1 MRLLLNTV
9 FFFIGINMC
18 FAQQNLSNKGKEF
31 WVGYGNNNL
40 MNSGNT
46 QTMVLYLSAEQAA
59 NVTVRA
65 NGTNW
70 FQSVSIPANTVDF
83 SISIPKTGTNDCRIL
98 NEGVF
103 NRGISIV
110 SDVPIVAY
118 AHQYGSNSSAATM
131 LMPVETYGYTYYSV
145 NFTQVANATNAYSWF
160 YAIASRN
167 NTRIEITPSEA
178 TASGRP
184 AGVPFI
190 VDLNKGQIY
199 NVFGALTS
207 NSGASSTGNDMT
219 GSKIRSIP
227 NAVGDCYPIAV
238 FSGATRMTICGSS
251 GDVMQQQIFP
261 ASAWG
266 TKYLTYNTVNSGGS
280 YTPNFNYYRIAVR
293 DPNTVVRRNG
303 IPLTNLI
310 NNFYY
315 EITSNSGESIDAD
328 KPILVSQ
335 YIPSSNGCS
344 SNLSG
349 DGDPEMFYLSPV
361 EQAIK
366 KATFYSTNSQAISS
380 NYVSIIIRNS
390 GLASLT
396 IDGSNTFS
404 SVRNHPSNSAYR
416 VVVQD
421 LGVGQHTIQSDSAFT
436 AITYGLGGPES
447 YGYNAG
453 TLINNL
459 SIQPSIQNSLSNTAT
474 NPFTCKNTPFFFKI
488 NLAYRPTS
496 MNWLLSQVPNIIPAR
511 DTLINSPIPFDS
523 VIIGNRQYYSY
534 KIDSSYQFT
543 DTGNFSIPISI
554 TAQAIDNC
562 SNTDTLSFFVRVKP
576 GPTPDFTFTTT
587 GCRTDTVFFNGSFN
601 SNGFNVIKYRW
612 SYLNRVFDST
622 INAAKVF
629 QNTSAPAVKFTII
642 ADNGCFSD
650 TTKIVPLSPAPI
662 ANFGINPLQRCP
674 GVTVTYTDTSS
685 FGGVPL
691 NLWYWDLGNGTILN
705 NTTNAAVSATYP
717 VHGLYTI
724 KHFARVL
731 NGNGG
736 GCASD
741 TAIKILRV
749 FANPVPAFNF
759 TQGCLPDSIGSFYN
773 TSSVPDSQVLRFSWN
788 FGDPNANA
796 NNPNTDTA
804 RNPTHKYIATGTYPV
819 TLTVTTAHGCS
830 QQITRP
836 FFVQG
841 FASRVD
847 YIVRLRDSLC
857 AQNQVRF
864 VNQMQNAR
872 DSVYRVDIWWD
883 FGNSPNLVTTD
894 NTPTQNEIYTN
905 TYPNFTTP
913 NDRQVIVK
921 WLVFLRG
928 GCTTEK
934 LDTITLRATPQ
945 LSFPPI
951 AGGCVNGNQFSVANA
966 TLINTAV
973 GTGIYSGPGTST
985 TGVFNPSQA
994 GAGVHVIKYV
1004 YTSTFGCVDSASQ
1017 NVRVFPKPIAKFGR
1031 DRDVCLQDSIRFR
1044 DSSSTGFGAL
1054 TTWNW
1059 NFGDGSTVT
1068 YNNNNPFFKTY
1079 ANYGRYDVKLTVVSD
1094 SGCVSDTFRRSVLVD
1109 AIPVPDFDL
1118 PNSVCMP
1125 NAVVNFI
1132 NRSTIGS
1139 GTPSS
1144 MTYSWT
1150 FGDGGTSTAFNPSH
1164 TYTQYGP
1171 FNIRLRATS
1180 AAGCVFDTTK
1190 ALVNFYTKPVARFL
1204 YFGTPTYCPNKNIL
1218 FLDTSIA
1225 NATSISKYY
1234 WDFGDGTKD
1243 SARLPIKR
1251 YADSGLFTIKYVVQ
1265 NVDGCFSDTVTN
1277 TIRIF
1282 PQPKVDAGPDFLV
1295 REFNSVQLQPNVNA
1309 GNFTY
1314 LWTPN
1319 RYLNNDTAIRPI
1331 STPEFNQVYKLTVT
1345 GIGNCTAFDTMRVTV
1360 LKQLSVPNAFSPNG
1374 DGVNDVFA
1382 IPYLEDYPGAEVEI
1396 FNRYGQVVYRAIG
1409 YARPWDGKMNG
1420 EPLPVGVYY
1429 YVIKPKNNGYE
1440 FIKGSVTILR

>member
-1 MRLLLNTV
+1 MRLLLGTI
-9 FFFIGINMC
+9 FFFIGINAS

-31 WVGYGNNNL
+31 WVGYGHNQL
-40 MNSGNT
+40 FTGNS
-46 QTMVLYLSAEQAA
+46 QEMILYLSAEQAA
-59 NVTVRA
+59 NVTVRV

-70 FQSVSIPANTVDF
+70 VRNYAIPANTAIQSDPM
-83 SISIPKTGTNDCRIL
+83 PKTGAQDSRMRTAGISS
-98 NEGVF
+98 
-103 NRGISIV
+103 RGISIV
-110 SDVPIVAY
+110 SDVPIVVY
-118 AHQYGSNSSAATM
+118 AHCYGQTSSGATM
-131 LMPVETYGYTYYSV
+131 LMPIETWGSNYTSLNSSQDWGSDAFSWAYV
-145 NFTQVANATNAYSWF
+145 VAY
-160 YAIASRN
+160 RN
-167 NTRIEITPSEA
+167 NTVIQFTPA
-178 TASGRP
+178 VDAQGGYAAGVTAS
-184 AGVPFI
+184 I
-190 VDLNKGQIY
+190 TLNRGQTF
-199 NVFGALTS
+199 NLMAVNQS
-207 NSGASSTGNDMT
+207 DDMT
-219 GSKIRSIP
+219 GTTIKSVINSE
-227 NAVGDCYPIAV
+227 GDCFPIGV
-238 FSGATRMTICGSS
+238 FSGSSRTRFCSS
-251 GDVMQQQIFP
+251 GGGQAGGDFNMVQIFP

-266 TKYLTYNTVNSGGS
+266 TKYLCSPNVNAGSISNNTTTTYK
-280 YTPNFNYYRIAVR
+280 IAVR
-293 DPNTVVRRNG
+293 DPSTVVRVNG
-303 IPLTNLI
+303 LLLTGLV

-315 EITSNSGESIDAD
+315 EYVSATPPYFTAD
-328 KPILVSQ
+328 KPILVAQLFQSQ
-335 YIPSSNGCS
+335 SCS
-344 SNLSG
+344 GSG
-349 DGDPEMFYLSPV
+349 NPQDPEMIYLSPV

-366 KATFYSTNSQAISS
+366 KVVFYNTDKESGDIVNNTFVNVIVPNA
-380 NYVSIIIRNS
+380 
-390 GLASLT
+390 GLASLL
-396 IDGSNTFS
+396 IDGANSFDRTYT
-404 SVRNHPSNSAYR
+404 HPNNNNYTVVIKRVSAPS
-416 VVVQD
+416 
-421 LGVGQHTIQSDSAFT
+421 QHSIESDSSFT
-436 AITYGLGGPES
+436 AITYGFANFES

-459 SIQPSIQNSLSNTAT
+459 SIVPAIQNSFSNTST
-474 NPFTCKNTPFFFKI
+474 NNFTCKNTPFRFKI
-488 NLAYRPTS
+488 SLAYRPTN
-496 MNWLLSQVPNIIPAR
+496 MKWLFSQVPNLTPAIDTII
-511 DTLINSPIPFDS
+511 NNPIPFDS
-523 VIIGNRQYYSY
+523 VIIGTRKFYSFQ
-534 KIDSSYQFT
+534 IDSTYSFS
-543 DTGNFSIPISI
+543 DTGNYRIPIQISSPE
-554 TAQAIDNC
+554 IDNC
-562 SNTDTLSFFVRVKP
+562 SNTDTLSFFVLVKP
-576 GPTPDFTFTTT
+576 GPIPNFSFTTT
-587 GCRTDTVFFNGSFN
+587 GCRTDTVFFNGSFV
-601 SNGFNVIKYRW
+601 SNGFNVTKYRW
-612 SYLNRVFDST
+612 SYLNSVFDST
-622 INAAKVF
+622 INTAKVF
-629 QNTSAPAVKFTII
+629 QNTSAPAVKFTVI

-691 NLWYWDLGNGTILN
+691 NLWYWDLGNGTVLN
-705 NTTNAAVSATYP
+705 NSTNAPVSATYP
-717 VHGLYTI
+717 SHGLYTI

-731 NGNGG
+731 NGAGG

-749 FANPVPAFNF
+749 FANPVPTFNF

-773 TSSVPDSQVLRFSWN
+773 TSSVPDSQVLRYSWN

-804 RNPTHKYIATGTYPV
+804 RNPTHKYTATGTYPV

-847 YIVRLRDSLC
+847 YTIRLRDSLC

-894 NTPTQNEIYTN
+894 NAPTQNEIYTN

-951 AGGCVNGNQFSVANA
+951 AGGCVNGNPFSVANA
-966 TLINTAV
+966 TLVNLAV

-994 GAGVHVIKYV
+994 GAGVHVIKYF

-1059 NFGDGSTVT
+1059 NFGDGSTAS
-1068 YNNNNPFFKTY
+1068 NNNNNSFFKTY
-1079 ANYGRYDVKLTVVSD
+1079 SNYGTYNVTLQVVSD
-1094 SGCVSDTFRRSVLVD
+1094 SGCVSDTFRKTVLVD
-1109 AIPVPDFDL
+1109 AIPFADFDL

-1125 NAVVNFI
+1125 NGMANFT
-1132 NRSTIGS
+1132 NRTTIAS

-1150 FGDGGTSTAFNPSH
+1150 FGDGGTSNVLSPSH

-1171 FNIRLRATS
+1171 FNIRLLATS
-1180 AAGCVFDTTK
+1180 TAGCVKDTTK

-1204 YFGTPTYCPNKNIL
+1204 YQAVPTYCPNKNIL

-1265 NVDGCFSDTVTN
+1265 NVDGCFSDTATN

-1295 REFNSVQLQPNVNA
+1295 REFNSVQLQPIVNA

-1314 LWTPN
+1314 LWTPS

-1360 LKQLSVPNAFSPNG
+1360 LKPLSVPNAFSPNG